1 MHTILSSATKT
12 VRIGDDQP
20 FAIIGERINPTGRKI
35 FQLQL
40 RQGDLSRVEID
51 VKEQV
56 AGGAMLLDV
65 NMGAPLADEA
75 ELMRQAVTLIQQL
88 TDLPLV
94 IDSSIIEVLD
104 AGLAAYQGK
113 ALVNSVTAEDERLEA
128 ILPLVK
134 KYGAAVIGLPNDEEE
149 IPEEPARRVDLAR
162 KLIHVA
168 TEKYKIPV
176 EDIVIDPLAM
186 PVGADTLHPT
196 RTLETIALL
205 RDEFGVNMTLGASN
219 VSFGMPDRHSIAAT
233 FLPIAISQRA
243 DQRDHGRPRTADRPR
258 GQGRR
263 PGAEPG
269 RVGRLLDR
277 RAPGC
282 AEGSRAGR
290 GGSQGAGSG
299 SHVST
304 AEEEVTQP
312 VRVNLTFNERP
323 VRVPYGVTLFDA
335 ASWNGIAIDST
346 CGGHGTCKKCRI
358 RIAEDP
364 PAPSSLDIRA
374 YTAQEIKD
382 GWRLACRTT
391 ATRDTQVEVP
401 PLTTRPKAAT
411 VGVGRQVILR
421 PAVQK
426 RYLELAE
433 PNLADQA
440 SDLER
445 VLAQLDD
452 LEPRAELSVLK
463 TLGRT
468 LREADYKVTAVVV
481 DDVLIAV
488 EPGDTTA
495 RRFGIAFDLG
505 TTTVVATLLDLS
517 TGTPAGV
524 ESTLNKQQPFG
535 ADVITR
541 ISATMM
547 DPGAL
552 DKLQNLAR
560 ETLTEMAQAVCAQG
574 GVEPDE
580 VYEVAVAGNATMTHL
595 VLGID
600 PEPLGMAPFIMAT
613 RLYPEILAADLGL
626 GGVVHPRARAVVFPA
641 FGAYVGGDITAGLLA
656 SGMDRDARVRL
667 FVDIGT
673 NCEIVLGNRDWLL
686 ATAAPAGPAFEG
698 AAIRCG
704 MRAAD
709 GAIEV
714 VTMTP
719 DDLTLKVI
727 GDTEPQGL
735 CGSGLVDAV
744 TGLVRVG
751 LLDSSGR
758 LISEESARDVAPGL
772 AGRLTHIGKERVFV
786 LHWRGTEAAPED
798 SIYLSQRDVRELQF
812 AKAAI
817 ATGWQILLEEAG
829 LTAAD
834 VKQVLLAGSFGSYL
848 SPASAIRIG
857 LVPDVPVMRVVSA
870 GNVAGEGAKM
880 ALLSLRERAGG
891 LALLEEV
898 RYVELSDRA
907 DFNDRFVDQLSFP
920 DA

>member
-1 MHTILSSATKT
+1 
-12 VRIGDDQP
+12 
-20 FAIIGERINPTGRKI
+20 
-35 FQLQL
+35 
-40 RQGDLSRVEID
+40 
-51 VKEQV
+51 
-56 AGGAMLLDV
+56 
-65 NMGAPLADEA
+65 
-75 ELMRQAVTLIQQL
+75 
-88 TDLPLV
+88 
-94 IDSSIIEVLD
+94 
-104 AGLAAYQGK
+104 
-113 ALVNSVTAEDERLEA
+113 VTA
-128 ILPLVK
+128 
-134 KYGAAVIGLPNDEEE
+134 
-149 IPEEPARRVDLAR
+149 
-162 KLIHVA
+162 
-168 TEKYKIPV
+168 
-176 EDIVIDPLAM
+176 
-186 PVGADTLHPT
+186 
-196 RTLETIALL
+196 
-205 RDEFGVNMTLGASN
+205 
-219 VSFGMPDRHSIAAT
+219 
-233 FLPIAISQRA
+233 
-243 DQRDHGRPRTADRPR
+243 
-258 GQGRR
+258 
-263 PGAEPG
+263 
-269 RVGRLLDR
+269 
-277 RAPGC
+277 
-282 AEGSRAGR
+282 
-290 GGSQGAGSG
+290 
-299 SHVST
+299 
-304 AEEEVTQP
+304 AEEEAAAQP
-312 VRVNLTFNERP
+312 VRVDLTFNGRP
-323 VRVPYGVTLFDA
+323 VRVPSGVTLFDA

-358 RIAEDP
+358 RIAGEA
-364 PAPSSLDIRA
+364 PAPSGLDLRA
-374 YTAQEIKD
+374 CTAQEIKD

-391 ATRDTQVEVP
+391 ATRDTRVEVP
-401 PLTTRPKAAT
+401 PLTTRPRAAT

-433 PNLADQA
+433 PSLADQA
-440 SDLER
+440 SDAER
-445 VLAQLDD
+445 VLARLED
-452 LEPRAELSVLK
+452 LQPRAELAVLK

-488 EPGDTTA
+488 EPGDTTG

-524 ESTLNKQQPFG
+524 ESALNAQQPFG

-541 ISATMM
+541 ISATML
-547 DPGAL
+547 DPGNL
-552 DKLQNLAR
+552 DKLANLAA
-560 ETLTEMAQAVCAQG
+560 ETLAELARAVCAQG
-574 GVEPDE
+574 GVGPEE

-600 PEPLGMAPFIMAT
+600 PGPLGMAPFILAT
-613 RLYPEILAADLGL
+613 RRYPEVLAADLGL

-656 SGMDRDARVRL
+656 AGMDRDTRVRL
-667 FVDIGT
+667 FIDIGT

-714 VTMTP
+714 VTITP
-719 DDLTLKVI
+719 DGLALKVI
-727 GDTEPQGL
+727 GDAEPAGL

-758 LISEESARDVAPGL
+758 FVSQDQARVTAPGL
-772 AGRLTHIGKERVFV
+772 AGRLTRVGQERVFV
-786 LHWRGTEAAPED
+786 LAWRGTAED

-817 ATGWQILLEEAG
+817 ATGWRILLEQAG
-829 LTAAD
+829 LEAAD
-834 VKQVLLAGSFGSYL
+834 VRQVLLAGSFGSYL

-857 LVPDVPVMRVVSA
+857 LVPGVPVARVVPA

-907 DFNDRFVDQLSFP
+907 DFNDRFVGQLPFP
-920 DA
+920 SG